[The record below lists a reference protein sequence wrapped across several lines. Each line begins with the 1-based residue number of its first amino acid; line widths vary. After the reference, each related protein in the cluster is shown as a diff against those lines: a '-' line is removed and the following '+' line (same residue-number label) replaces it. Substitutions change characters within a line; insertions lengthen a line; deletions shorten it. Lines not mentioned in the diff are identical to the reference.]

1 MTSKA
6 NRSSDS
12 FHPVSVAGGIRA
24 AMGRSPGKIAI
35 RHNSREMT
43 YAELVSRIDKAT
55 AAAVADAGIR
65 HGDHVA
71 IVSKNRIE
79 YVEVTCGLPEAGHPV
94 ATISSRL
101 SAPEIGAICD
111 DAMAKILF
119 VDADAASLVSNCE
132 FATVER
138 VIEFG
143 DQYEDWL
150 ASGDKDADLPV
161 VNELDTW
168 TIPYTSGT
176 TGAPKGVMV
185 PFRSRVLTLFGA
197 AAEYGCYT
205 SSDRFLAIAPMSH
218 GAGIVFAL
226 APLFFGGFVELL
238 DYFDPAHVLKRLKEG
253 AFTGVFMVP
262 THFFGIFALEQ
273 TVLDANRPEHLHAII
288 SNAAPLPQTTKERII
303 AYFGEGLLHETYG
316 STEGGI
322 VSNLRPEDQLRK
334 TKCVGQ
340 PFPYTRVKI
349 LDDEGNECAAG
360 EVGELFS
367 TSPYL
372 FNGYWGKPDETEA
385 ALRDGWL
392 TVGDLA
398 MRDEEGHIYIV
409 DRKKDMVIS
418 GGINIYPREIEEV
431 LLAHPDISD
440 AAVIGVPDEKW
451 GESVKAFVVTKGNL
465 PDFERLAEFCS
476 AKLAKYKI
484 PKDFEVI
491 DAIPRNAAGKIVKS
505 ELRARDSA

>member
-1 MTSKA
+1 MSKA
-6 NRSSDS
+6 NGFPDS
-12 FHPVSVAGGIRA
+12 YQPVSIAGGIRA
-24 AMGRSPGKIAI
+24 AMGRAPGKIAI
-35 RHNSREMT
+35 KHGPRELT
-43 YAELVSRIDKAT
+43 YAELVARIDKAVR
-55 AAAVADAGIR
+55 AAVSDPGIIA
-65 HGDHVA
+65 GDHVA
-71 IVSKNRIE
+71 IISKNRIE

-101 SAPEIGAICD
+101 SAAEVVAICD
-111 DAMAKILF
+111 DAKAKVLF
-119 VDADAASLVSNCE
+119 VDAEAMALISEGDFS
-132 FATVER
+132 TVER

-143 DQYEDWL
+143 EQYEDWL
-150 ASGDKDADLPV
+150 ASGDDGTELPP

-185 PFRSRVLTLFGA
+185 PFRSRVLTLFAA
-197 AAEYGCYT
+197 AAEYGCYA
-205 SSDRFLAIAPMSH
+205 SSDRFLAIAPMNH

-238 DYFDPAHVLKRLKEG
+238 DYFDPEHVLKSLKEG
-253 AFTGVFMVP
+253 KITGVFMVP
-262 THFFGIFALEQ
+262 THFFGIFALDEA
-273 TVLDANRPEHLHAII
+273 VLEANRPAHLRSII
-288 SNAAPLPQTTKERII
+288 SNAAPLPQTTKEKII

-340 PFPYTRVKI
+340 PFPYTIVKI
-349 LDDEGNECAAG
+349 LDDDGKECAAG

-372 FNGYWGKPDETEA
+372 FNGYWEKPKETA
-385 ALRDGWL
+385 ASLRDGWL

-418 GGINIYPREIEEV
+418 GGVNIYPREIEEV
-431 LLAHPDISD
+431 LLAHPALSD

-451 GESVKAFVVTKGNL
+451 GESLKAFVVAKGEP
-465 PDFERLAEFCS
+465 PDPGELTGFCAE
-476 AKLAKYKI
+476 KLAKYKI

-505 ELRARDSA
+505 ELRAREQA